1 MEHKKCY
8 EYPEIY
14 ETPVGVQSAIAA
26 SENNSLVNY
35 EYEELLTV

>member
-1 MEHKKCY
+1 MEHKKRY
-8 EYPEIY
+8 ENPEIY